1 MAKGNIITENE
12 LIFDIPAEAEQPT
25 GPSPTSYLQRLE
37 GMPLKGMIAE
47 LEREIILHSL
57 EKNRGNVA
65 MTATDLQLGKT
76 AFYDKMKRYDIVPKE
91 LK

>member
-12 LIFDIPAEAEQPT
+12 LLFDQQAEEKHVY
-25 GPSPTSYLQRLE
+25 PSMSYLQRLD
-37 GMPLKGMIAE
+37 GLPLKGKIAE

-65 MTATDLQLGKT
+65 MTAQDLQLGKT
-76 AFYDKMKRYDIVPKE
+76 AFYDKLKRYDITPKE